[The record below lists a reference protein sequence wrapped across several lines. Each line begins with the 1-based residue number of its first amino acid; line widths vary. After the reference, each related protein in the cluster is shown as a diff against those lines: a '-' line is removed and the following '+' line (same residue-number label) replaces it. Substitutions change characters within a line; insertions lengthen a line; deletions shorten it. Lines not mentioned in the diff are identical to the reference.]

1 MSNNLRLE
9 AVLAQQGR
17 KRRLDQ
23 QKKQNAPA
31 VKRKRE
37 ERERRSTDAMRAWT
51 AHMDAERCDA
61 GEPPL
66 YEVIL
71 QHVDIADPKFARL
84 RARLVVSVKLAIAD
98 CEYRPLCRLSD
109 GERERRLTRAREIL
123 ALLEDDGRA
132 P

>member
-1 MSNNLRLE
+1 MSNVRLE
-9 AVLAQQGR
+9 GVLAQQER

-37 ERERRSTDAMRAWT
+37 ERERRRGDSMRLFT

-66 YEVIL
+66 YEVIIEN
-71 QHVDIADPKFARL
+71 VDIADPKFARL
-84 RARLVVSVKLAIAD
+84 RARLVISVKLAIAD
-98 CEYRPLCRLSD
+98 CEYRASWRLSNS
-109 GERERRLTRAREIL
+109 ERERRLTRAREIL
-123 ALLEDDGRA
+123 ALLDDDGGT